1 MPKAACL
8 YSGRLVISR
17 MRAASAE
24 SFCAGAADGYA
35 KLKPTARNSSAVSA
49 TLCLVFV
56 IRELHPSTDCESAD
70 QTLMSGQRMNRR
82 GADTRRVRE
91 LERSS
96 IERRTAGRPPL
107 W

>member
-1 MPKAACL
+1 MPKLACL

-24 SFCAGAADGYA
+24 SFCAGTADGHT
-35 KLKPTARNSSAVSA
+35 KTMPTARSSSVVSA
-49 TLCLVFV
+49 TICLVFV
-56 IRELHPSTDCESAD
+56 IREWHLPDCEMAD

-82 GADTRRVRE
+82 GADTRRVRA

-96 IERRTAGRPPL
+96 IEPQAAGRPPL
-107 W
+107 L